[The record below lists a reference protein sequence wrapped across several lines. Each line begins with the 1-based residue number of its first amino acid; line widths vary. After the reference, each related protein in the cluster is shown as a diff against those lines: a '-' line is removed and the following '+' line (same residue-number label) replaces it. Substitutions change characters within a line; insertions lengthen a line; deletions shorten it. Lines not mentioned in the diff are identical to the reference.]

1 MAAPMNSNQFKDIVS
16 PILNVEFNGVYD
28 MGKNQWKDVFAEI
41 TGIQRNQHLEPVL
54 SGFGAA
60 PLLPDGM
67 PVSYDS
73 GQELFMAK
81 YFYNVYG
88 LAFALTL
95 VMYEDGDHIDLGK
108 TYSQHLANAMLET
121 KETVAANILN
131 RAFNGSFLGGD
142 GVALSV
148 NNHPG
153 ANGITYSNI
162 LATNSALSQTSLEQ
176 ILIQI
181 KQAVDDNNK
190 KINLTPTKLIVAPAN
205 MFQAQVLLKSA
216 LRTSTNNND
225 INPIQTSKLQAEP
238 VTLTRLTSN
247 TAWWVQ
253 TDAPKGLQL
262 AMRRKLTKT
271 MEGDFE
277 TDSMRYKATE
287 RYALGWTNPR
297 GVFGTAGA

>member
-1 MAAPMNSNQFKDIVS
+1 MAAPMNSAQFKDIVS
-16 PILNVEFNGVYD
+16 PILNVEFDGVYD
-28 MGKNQWKDVFAEI
+28 MGKNQWKEIFADI
-41 TGIQRNQHLEPVL
+41 KGIERNQHLEPVL

-73 GQELFMAK
+73 GQELYMAK
-81 YFYNVYG
+81 YIYNVYG

-95 VMYEDGDHIDLGK
+95 VMYEDGDHINLGK
-108 TYSQHLANAMLET
+108 IYSQHLANSMLET

-131 RAFNGSFLGGD
+131 RAFNSSYVGGD
-142 GVALSV
+142 GVSLV
-148 NNHPG
+148 NSAHPG
-153 ANGITYSNI
+153 ATGVTYSND

-181 KQAVDDNNK
+181 KQATDDNGK
-190 KINLTPTKLIVAPAN
+190 KINLTPKKLVVSPSN

-225 INPIQTSKLQAEP
+225 INPIQTSKLEAEP
-238 VTLTRLTSN
+238 AVLTRLTSN
-247 TAWWVQ
+247 VAWWVQ
-253 TDAPKGLQL
+253 TDAPKGLQFVS
-262 AMRRKLTKT
+262 RRKLTKS

-287 RYALGWTNPR
+287 RYAFGWTNPR
-297 GVFGTAGA
+297 GIYGTQGA